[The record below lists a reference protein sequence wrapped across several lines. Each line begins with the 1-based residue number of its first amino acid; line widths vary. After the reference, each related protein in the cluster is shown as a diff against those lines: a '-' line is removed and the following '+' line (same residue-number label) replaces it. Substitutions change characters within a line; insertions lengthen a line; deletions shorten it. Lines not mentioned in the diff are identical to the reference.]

1 MFNVVS
7 VKKGQHVLAL
17 TFQAEDLRFE
27 KAELHLPLGV
37 ATGVLLALFF
47 RLLLSAGQ
55 VAAQDLCADI
65 ADDGLG
71 IPISSVRRT
80 IPAAGK

>member
-7 VKKGQHVLAL
+7 VKKGQHVLTLA
-17 TFQAEDLRFE
+17 FQAEDLRFE
-27 KAELHLPLGV
+27 KTELHLPLGV

-55 VAAQDLCADI
+55 ISAQNLGADI

-71 IPISSVRRT
+71 IPISRVRRT

>member
-1 MFNVVS
+1 MFKVVA
-7 VKKGQHVLAL
+7 VKESQHVLAL

-55 VAAQDLCADI
+55 ISAQNLGADI

-71 IPISSVRRT
+71 IPISRVRRT